1 MNSILGYGLV
11 LAGLLCA
18 AFAAVVGIV
27 TGLARKESAL
37 PWVQRGIYGFAASM
51 VLSNLVM
58 IESIV
63 THDFSVKYVAQVG
76 SRTTPLIFSI
86 VSLWSALEGSIL
98 FWGAIMGAYLFAFAF
113 TYRKEHGRYM
123 QLSLGVMA
131 AVATFFAFLIAGPA
145 NPWTAIAN
153 PLSDGPGP
161 NPLLQNHP
169 LMIIHPPMLYL
180 GYVGMTIPFGIAAGA
195 LLRGELGDAWL
206 VPLRKWTLV
215 PWMFLTIG
223 IILGSWWAYAVLGWG
238 GYWAWD
244 PVENASFMPW
254 LTATA
259 FMHST
264 MVLEKKKSLKLW
276 TIALALGSFVLTIIG
291 TFMTRSGVFN
301 SVHSFTQ
308 SDIGPTFLVF
318 IGILLIFSALL
329 LTFRGHMLVAESR
342 LGSIASREGSI
353 LLNNL
358 VFSALT
364 FIVLLGTLYPL
375 ISEGLFHKK
384 ITVGEPYFN
393 QMALPLGLAMLFLMG
408 VGPMLPWGSADPK
421 TTTQQ
426 AIIPGAAGVATA
438 LFSVFMGYRSFLA
451 VMTFG
456 TAGFVTL
463 VTLRELFLP
472 AQQRMNEAKESFFS
486 AVVAS
491 ATRANRRF
499 GGYIVHLG
507 IVAIVVAVAASSA
520 GKVHATGTLKPGQE
534 MAVGDYKVRFNKL
547 EEGDDF
553 ANRPR
558 VIKAAN
564 LQPGMKLVFGW
575 RGIAADSV
583 LTRDQLIEAFRGA
596 NAQEEVTIEEPYRH
610 YIAATLTVISPSGA
624 ESPFT
629 ARNSPRMNFYA
640 RSTDPIGSPTVD
652 ERVIRDVYVSLLAF
666 DKNTG
671 TASFNMW
678 VFPLVGWI
686 WYAIPILVL
695 GTLIAL
701 FPQKKKAATTTPA
714 PAPADGVPS

>member
-1 MNSILGYGLV
+1 MNSTLGYGLI
-11 LAGLLCA
+11 LIGLLCA
-18 AFAAVVGIV
+18 AFAAIVGIT
-27 TGLARKESAL
+27 TGMMRKESAL
-37 PWVQRGIYGFAASM
+37 PLVQKAIYGFAASM
-51 VLSNLVM
+51 IGANLVM
-58 IESIV
+58 V
-63 THDFSVKYVAQVG
+63 YALLTHDFSVKYVAQVG
-76 SRTTPLIFSI
+76 SRSTPTIFTI

-98 FWGAIMGAYLFAFAF
+98 FWGAIMGVYIFAFAW

-145 NPWTAIAN
+145 NPWAHIAN
-153 PLSDGPGP
+153 PLADGPGP

-215 PWMFLTIG
+215 PWIFLSVG

-276 TIALALGSFVLTIIG
+276 TIALALASFILTIVG

-301 SVHSFTQ
+301 SVHAFTQ

-318 IGILLIFSALL
+318 IGILLVFSILL
-329 LTFRGHMLVAESR
+329 LAVRGHMLVAESQ
-342 LGSIASREGSI
+342 LGTIVSREGSI

-358 VFSALT
+358 VFAAIT
-364 FIVLLGTLYPL
+364 FVVLLGTLYPL
-375 ISEGLFHKK
+375 ITEGLFHKK

-393 QMALPLGLAMLFLMG
+393 QMALPLAVATLFLMG

-421 TTTQQ
+421 VIQRQ
-426 AIIPGAAGVATA
+426 AIVPGAIGLLVVGACMLA
-438 LFSVFMGYRSFLA
+438 GYRGAMPLTVFGLA
-451 VMTFG
+451 
-456 TAGFVTL
+456 AFVTV

-472 AQQRMNEAKESFFS
+472 AQQRMTEQKESLFT
-486 AVVAS
+486 AVFVS
-491 ATRANRRF
+491 ATRARRRF
-499 GGYIVHLG
+499 GGYVVHLG
-507 IVAIVVAVAASSA
+507 IVAIMVAVAASSA
-520 GKVHATGTLKPGQE
+520 YKVHNTGSLGVGQT
-534 MAVGDYKVRFNKL
+534 MKVGDYTVRFDGLDKGK
-547 EEGDDF
+547 EPHREWIS
-553 ANRPR
+553 AN
-558 VIKAAN
+558 I
-564 LQPGMKLVFGW
+564 
-575 RGIAADSV
+575 
-583 LTRDQLIEAFRGA
+583 
-596 NAQEEVTIEEPYRH
+596 
-610 YIAATLTVISPSGA
+610 TVIAPGGGETVSHGMSA
-624 ESPFT
+624 
-629 ARNSPRMNFYA
+629 PRMNFYE
-640 RSTDPIGSPTVD
+640 RSNDPVGSPSVTEMIV
-652 ERVIRDVYVSLLAF
+652 RDVYVSLLSYDA
-666 DKNTG
+666 KAN

-678 VFPLVGWI
+678 VFPMVGWI
-686 WYAIPILVL
+686 WYAIPLLVL

-701 FPQKKKAATTTPA
+701 WPQRKQKAGAAAAA
-714 PAPADGVPS
+714 PVADAAVPGAP